1 MDNDKKIEENEALEN
16 TKIKFKHAKK
26 IILVSFIGIGFLVLI
41 WSLYL
46 FCVGND
52 SAAAICIMLVFWIV
66 LAMTW
71 GIYAYLKKI
80 RIYEKEDEHVLKQLT
95 KKLDK
100 KFSSIIEDKK
110 VIHSTL
116 TKIISVEPETYQLLT
131 GVKDF
136 PILDRLTLMYYMC
149 ALEDKIVFF
158 VSAPNDLNLIKKIN
172 IDNAR
177 EFSLDISQIVNYRF
191 VGDKHYVSDVSGGG
205 VNVGGAIL
213 GGLIAGGVG
222 AIIGGTNGVS
232 TEIKQ
237 IDERAT
243 IITYKDE
250 ELYKYLILDADAYDF
265 LKIICPEK
273 DEKVI
278 SMKLATSGDTNST
291 AITTKK
297 SDNTISEIEKY
308 YDLLQKGILTE
319 EEFNDKK
326 KSLLNK

>member
-1 MDNDKKIEENEALEN
+1 MDNDKKIEENEKLEN
-16 TKIKFKHAKK
+16 TKIKFKNAKK
-26 IILVSFIGIGFLVLI
+26 IIIVSLVEIGFLILI
-41 WSLYL
+41 WSIYL
-46 FCVGND
+46 FCLGSFDVP
-52 SAAAICIMLVFWIV
+52 IYIIVVFLIV
-66 LAMTW
+66 CVMTW
-71 GIYAYLKKI
+71 GIYAYLKKVHI
-80 RIYEKEDEHVLKQLT
+80 FEKEDENVLKQLMR
-95 KKLDK
+95 KLDK

-116 TKIISVEPETYQLLT
+116 TKIISVEPEAYQLLT

-136 PILDRLTLMYYMC
+136 PILDRLTLMYHMC

-158 VSAPNDLNLIKKIN
+158 VSAPSDLDLIKKIN
-172 IDNAR
+172 IDNAS

-205 VNVGGAIL
+205 VSVGGAIL

-278 SMKLATSGDTNST
+278 SMKLATSGESNST
-291 AITTKK
+291 TTTTKK
-297 SDNTISEIEKY
+297 TDDAISEIEKY
-308 YDLLQKGILTE
+308 YDLMQKGILTE

-326 KSLLNK
+326 RGL

>member
-1 MDNDKKIEENEALEN
+1 MDKDKEIDKNEALEE
-16 TKIKFKHAKK
+16 TKTKFKNAKK
-26 IILVSFIGIGFLVLI
+26 IILISFVGIGFLVLI

-52 SAAAICIMLVFWIV
+52 SDAAICIMLVFWIV

-80 RIYEKEDEHVLKQLT
+80 RISDKEDEHVLKQLT

-116 TKIISVEPETYQLLT
+116 TKIISVEPEAYQLLT
-131 GVKDF
+131 GVKDS
-136 PILDRLTLMYYMC
+136 PIKDCFTLSYHMC
-149 ALEDKIVFF
+149 ALEDKILFF
-158 VSAPNDLNLIKKIN
+158 LYPPDDLDLMKKIN

-177 EFSLDISQIVNYRF
+177 EFSLDISQIVNYRLT
-191 VGDKHYVSDVSGGG
+191 GDKHYVSDVSGGG
-205 VNVGGAIL
+205 VNVGGAII
-213 GGLIAGGVG
+213 GGLLAGGVG

-250 ELYKYLILDADAYDF
+250 EIYKYLILDANAYDF

-278 SMKLATSGDTNST
+278 SMKLATSGDTNCT
-291 AITTKK
+291 ASTTKK